1 MGGRCFAPRA
11 GGVHCLGSSG
21 LPSFTVAV
29 LSCFAYPSKSRV
41 YGRTKEATVSIPA
54 QMRFGFWWGKYKH
67 TRKVSKWSHPVALK
81 HPCGLL
87 WVHAGSPT
95 LGRHP
100 WSPSVHPFPLKSAFP
115 HNDQSDSHKTQGSS
129 LYSSN
134 QGLPAS
140 SHFSLLSLGP

>member
-100 WSPSVHPFPLKSAFP
+100 WSPSVHPFPLNLLFLIMTKVILIKLKGVHCTLLTKAFQ
-115 HNDQSDSHKTQGSS
+115 H
-129 LYSSN
+129 
-134 QGLPAS
+134 LPT
-140 SHFSLLSLGP
+140 FPC